1 MGAEVIRKTNLP
13 RSENFPCIVI
23 TSATRGR
30 WGDENKPGHVVNMI
44 ASTQEI
50 MARDGLN
57 NGPFMLI
64 ADGTDNHDVD
74 QIREHQLRKHLDRF
88 ESPMPIFFLTPE
100 TQQTVVDLIVKKTG
114 IDRHIVHKVIGAPE
128 YDSNRTKLDVV
139 LAAAV
144 LGSGNAIDSLG
155 FDDDIVVP
163 NQRKTIKPEILA
175 AQGLEGGVNTYA
187 FWPGELSA
195 DAFNYQPNSLQDYFE
210 PLGKTVEQLRK
221 YKVGISVSGGWSD
234 GMHQAME
241 TIEDRPVIWEVAPN
255 ANRMRD
261 TGVDGNVVVQS
272 VSGTKTFLS
281 DPRTRTYVL
290 QYLLRELT
298 PPEGNILTYNAG
310 PPAPFVFMKAGA
322 GGRQTNVDSANISWH
337 HSPETAN
344 ILRWYVSDPE
354 VSKGNRLV
362 DWQYRSDN
370 EWLPLFLVKLWK
382 QLGVRYAYYTGITS
396 EVEHHR
402 ASTGYRPKDP
412 IEQAASSLVGNVAAT
427 VTLDHIVF
435 QRDGSARLET
445 DYNYRVP
452 RHRAQEVYGFLQE
465 LHNVCQIKIEELR
478 RSKQPSGKLLTH
490 YRQIDESVQRR
501 LSNYNFPNFWH
512 RLNNEINAQ
521 MRITDQALEAYPKII
536 QAVMDLLKSGSY
548 PVIECIP
555 PKERGKQFP
564 KQGKVRTVFK
574 G

>member
-1 MGAEVIRKTNLP
+1 MVSEAIRETNLP
-13 RSENFPCIVI
+13 RPEGFPNKVI
-23 TSATRGR
+23 TSATRDR
-30 WGDENKPGHVVNMI
+30 WGDLHKPGHVVNMI
-44 ASTQEI
+44 TSTQEA
-50 MARDGLN
+50 MVRDGLN
-57 NGPFMLI
+57 TSAFMLI
-64 ADGTDNHDVD
+64 ADGTNNHDAG
-74 QIREHQLRKHLDRF
+74 QIREQQLETHLDRIDG
-88 ESPMPIFFLTPE
+88 SVPIFFLTEE
-100 TQQTVVDLIVKKTG
+100 TQQMVVDLIVEKTG
-114 IDRHIVHKVIGAPE
+114 INQRIVRKVIGAPE
-128 YDSNRTKLDVV
+128 YDSNRTKIDVV

-144 LGSGNAIDSLG
+144 LGSGNVIESLG

-163 NQRKTIKPEILA
+163 NRRKTIKPEILA
-175 AQGLEGGVNTYA
+175 VHGLESGVNTYA
-187 FWPGELSA
+187 FWPGELPE
-195 DAFNYQPNSLQDYFE
+195 DAFDYQPNSLLDYFD
-210 PLGKTVEQLRK
+210 PLGQTVEQLRK
-221 YKVGISVSGGWSD
+221 YKVGLSVSGGWSD

-241 TIEDRPVIWEVAPN
+241 TIEDRPVVWEVAPN
-255 ANRMRD
+255 ANRMRNA
-261 TGVDGNVVVQS
+261 GVDENVVIQS

-281 DPRTRTYVL
+281 DPRTRIYVL

-322 GGRQTNVDSANISWH
+322 GGRQTNVDSANISWN
-337 HSPETAN
+337 HSPKTAN

-354 VSKGNRLV
+354 VSKRNKLV
-362 DWQYRSDN
+362 DWQFRSDN

-478 RSKQPSGKLLTH
+478 RNKLLSGELLAH
-490 YRQIDESVQRR
+490 YRLIDKSVQRR
-501 LSNYNFPNFWH
+501 LSNYNFPSFWR
-512 RLNNEINAQ
+512 RLNYEVNAQ
-521 MRITDQALEAYPKII
+521 MRITDQVLEAYPKII
-536 QAVMDLLKSGSY
+536 QAVMDLLRSGSY
-548 PVIECIP
+548 PAIEYVP
-555 PKERGKQFP
+555 PNERGKQYP
-564 KQGKVRTVFK
+564 KQGRTDTVFK
-574 G
+574 R